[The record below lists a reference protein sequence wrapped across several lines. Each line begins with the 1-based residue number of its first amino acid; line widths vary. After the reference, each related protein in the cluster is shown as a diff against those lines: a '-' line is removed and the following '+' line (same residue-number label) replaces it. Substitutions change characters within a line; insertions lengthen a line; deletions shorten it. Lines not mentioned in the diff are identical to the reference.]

1 MSKREHD
8 LVPTHRI
15 MSRSEVNSVLTT
27 LGITLSNLPKIVVSD
42 PQVKK
47 LGAKTGDVLQI
58 EREDFGK
65 AYTYYRLVVE
75 R

>member
-1 MSKREHD
+1 
-8 LVPTHRI
+8 
-15 MSRSEVNSVLTT
+15 MSRNDINSVLST
-27 LGITLSNLPKIVVSD
+27 LGITVGNLPKILVSD
-42 PQVKK
+42 PQAKK
-47 LGAKTGDVLQI
+47 LSAKAGDVLEI

>member
-8 LVPTHRI
+8 LVPTHKI
-15 MSRSEVNSVLTT
+15 MSRSDVNAMLSS
-27 LGITLSNLPKIVVSD
+27 LGITLANLPKLLVTD
-42 PQVKK
+42 PQAKK
-47 LGAKTGDVLQI
+47 LEAKPGDVLQI

>member
-15 MSRSEVNSVLTT
+15 MSRNDINSVLST
-27 LGITLSNLPKIVVSD
+27 LGITVGNLPKILVSD
-42 PQVKK
+42 PQAKK
-47 LGAKTGDVLQI
+47 LSAKAGDVLEI

>member
-1 MSKREHD
+1 MMRLQLRE
-8 LVPTHRI
+8 
-15 MSRSEVNSVLTT
+15 
-27 LGITLSNLPKIVVSD
+27 
-42 PQVKK
+42 PQAKK
-47 LGAKTGDVLQI
+47 LSAKAGDVLEI

>member
-15 MSRSEVNSVLTT
+15 MSRNEVNSLLAS
-27 LGITLSNLPKIVVSD
+27 LGITLSNLPKILVND
-42 PQVKK
+42 PQAKK
-47 LGAKTGDVLQI
+47 LGAKAGDVLEI
-58 EREDFGK
+58 DREDFGK

>member
-15 MSRSEVNSVLTT
+15 LSRTEVNEVLSS
-27 LGITLSNLPKIVVSD
+27 LGITVGNLPEILASD
-42 PQVKK
+42 SQAKK
-47 LGAKTGDVLQI
+47 AEAKDGDVLEI
-58 EREDFGK
+58 DREDFGK
-65 AYTYYRLVVE
+65 SYKYYRHVVE